1 MCSAPFST
9 PCIQTIVL
17 AHHLSPHIL
26 NIQTILPFWPYSQTI
41 TPLRLTISLSF
52 TLLSGAPKI
61 VISTELLIYTHSH
74 ILDLA
79 PIIIH
84 DKTVER
90 VNHFKYLGLTLD
102 NKLTFE
108 QHVTDIYKRS
118 QQRLHIL
125 RKLHALSVTPHLLLL
140 LYTSIIQSI
149 LLYCSPC
156 YFNMLSIT
164 NRNKLIKV
172 TRTASK
178 IISLPITDLSLL
190 NSKAVTRMA
199 WTVSRDSDHPLHI
212 YFSLLPSGRR
222 YRTLRWRRA
231 RFSKSFVPS
240 AIAALNN
247 L

>member
-1 MCSAPFST
+1 MKEKLKAFQQGDWNTVNIRNRQIENDIRAKLRYKDKIEQEFSSILTGQASSTGHYATSDPATFADSLNSFYTRFDRHDHSAL
-9 PCIQTIVL
+9 CEE
-17 AHHLSPHIL
+17 
-26 NIQTILPFWPYSQTI
+26 
-41 TPLRLTISLSF
+41 
-52 TLLSGAPKI
+52 LLSALPP
-61 VISTELLIYTHSH
+61 VVPSE
-74 ILDLA
+74 
-79 PIIIH
+79 PPF
-84 DKTVER
+84 TVEDVR
-90 VNHFKYLGLTLD
+90 QQLSRCKVGKAP
-102 NKLTFE
+102 
-108 QHVTDIYKRS
+108 DIYKRS

-140 LYTSIIQSI
+140 LYISIIQPI

-178 IISLPITDLSLL
+178 MISLPTTDLSLL

-199 WTVSRDSDHPLHI
+199 RTVSRDSDHPLHI

-231 RFSKSFVPS
+231 RFS
-240 AIAALNN
+240 
-247 L
+247 